1 MEVIEGLIYRT
12 DNRGLL
18 KRTGLCYQRARC
30 SLQERTHYKTYRK
43 SRTLG
48 VGQQH
53 CLSFAIEAFCD
64 TWFVIASFWSMHRLN
79 LCLLGYLTL
88 QAPLRRV
95 VAWPGFQLTPTE
107 TGSGT
112 RMSKSVRAK
121 ARTCLKQL
129 SAKQWP
135 PVWRRASRFAS
146 RVQRRV

>member
-64 TWFVIASFWSMHRLN
+64 TWFVIASFLVN
-79 LCLLGYLTL
+79 AQT
-88 QAPLRRV
+88 
-95 VAWPGFQLTPTE
+95 
-107 TGSGT
+107 
-112 RMSKSVRAK
+112 KSVSTGLLNPAG
-121 ARTCLKQL
+121 
-129 SAKQWP
+129 SFEES
-135 PVWRRASRFAS
+135 SRMAWIPIDTH
-146 RVQRRV
+146 